1 MKQVIIIPARFGS
14 TRFPGKPLVQ
24 LWGKPLIQH
33 VYERALASGIKEVY
47 VATDDKRIFD
57 TVVNFGGRSI
67 MTGHHPSGTDRVAEA
82 VNILGYDEE
91 TMVINLQGD
100 QPLFPE
106 EYFSSLLKPLLLDD
120 EVSMATLMTPLQ
132 TREDLEN
139 PHKVKVVVDKRG
151 RALYFSRSP
160 IPYFRPPGKEPPYY
174 KHIGVYA
181 YRKGF
186 LDTFVRLSPGVLEEA
201 EKLEQLRALE
211 HGFSIAVTLVPR
223 DYPEV
228 DTPEDLE
235 YIKTCWKEEVK

>member
-1 MKQVIIIPARFGS
+1 MKQVIIIPARFGA

-33 VYERALASGIKEVY
+33 VYERALRSGIQEIY

-57 TVVNFGGRSI
+57 TVVNFGGKAI
-67 MTGHHPSGTDRVAEA
+67 MTSHQPSGTDRVAEA
-82 VNILGYDEE
+82 ANILGLDEE
-91 TMVINLQGD
+91 DIVINLQGD

-106 EYFSSLLKPLLLDD
+106 EYFSLLVKPLLLYEDI
-120 EVSMATLMTPLQ
+120 SMATLATPIHTKQ
-132 TREDLEN
+132 DLEN
-139 PHKVKVVVDKRG
+139 PNKVKVVMDKRG

-160 IPYFRPPGKEPPYY
+160 IPYFRAPGKEPPYY

-181 YRKGF
+181 YRKSF
-186 LDTFVRLSPGVLEEA
+186 LDIFVRLSPGVLEEA

-211 HGFSIAVTLVPR
+211 NGYSIAVTLVPR

-235 YIKTCWKEEVK
+235 YLKTHWKEE

>member
-1 MKQVIIIPARFGS
+1 MKQVIIIPARFGA

-33 VYERALASGIKEVY
+33 VYERALKSGLQEVY

-57 TVVNFGGRSI
+57 TVVSFGGKAI
-67 MTGHHPSGTDRVAEA
+67 MTSHHPSGTDRVAEA
-82 VNILGYDEE
+82 SNILGLDEE
-91 TMVINLQGD
+91 DIVINLQGD

-106 EYFSSLLKPLLLDD
+106 EYFSLLIKPLLLYEDI
-120 EVSMATLMTPLQ
+120 SIATLAAPIQ
-132 TREDLEN
+132 TKQDLEN
-139 PHKVKVVVDKRG
+139 PNKVKVVMDKRG

-160 IPYFRPPGKEPPYY
+160 IPYFRAPGKEPPFY
-174 KHIGVYA
+174 KHVGVYA
-181 YRKGF
+181 YRKSF
-186 LDTFVRLSPGVLEEA
+186 LDIFVRLSPGVLEEA

-211 HGFSIAVTLVPR
+211 NGYSIAVTLVPR

-235 YIKTCWKEEVK
+235 YIKTNLKEQ

>member
-1 MKQVIIIPARFGS
+1 MKQVIIIPARFGA

-33 VYERALASGIKEVY
+33 VYERALRSGIQEIY

-57 TVVNFGGRSI
+57 TVVNFGGKAI
-67 MTGHHPSGTDRVAEA
+67 MTSHQPSGTDRVAEA
-82 VNILGYDEE
+82 ANILGLDEE
-91 TMVINLQGD
+91 DIVINLQGD

-106 EYFSSLLKPLLLDD
+106 EYFSLLVKPLLLYEDI
-120 EVSMATLMTPLQ
+120 SMATLATPIHTKQ
-132 TREDLEN
+132 DLEN
-139 PHKVKVVVDKRG
+139 PNKVKVVMDKRG

-160 IPYFRPPGKEPPYY
+160 IPYFRAPGKEPPYY

-181 YRKGF
+181 YRKSF
-186 LDTFVRLSPGVLEEA
+186 LDIFVRLSPGVLEEA

-211 HGFSIAVTLVPR
+211 NGYSIAVTLVPR

-235 YIKTCWKEEVK
+235 YIKTHWKEE